1 MGCGGS
7 SGRYAVFAPGEQLP
21 VEARDVSGE
30 YSQYSGSDAGTPPG
44 TPPAGALILGAELQL
59 QADRSRGCEDLDRD
73 QGVKEQHSKGSQGQ
87 KPQQKR
93 RAPSGRRR
101 REPVQWEQ
109 LADRQMAQEN
119 RKLRGDLDQLEK
131 QMREL
136 REAVDAQLEFKDQQ
150 LTDAHKKL
158 AMHRIGSGAASR
170 PHGEAPT
177 AATAAIRIAVTDGTG
192 GPGALVDAAV
202 DRTWIQAKSDLN
214 EDLRHYASLGE
225 IGALQH
231 ALLRGADIDDVDDE
245 GNTALLV
252 ATRKNQ
258 VDSVAELL
266 RNGADYS
273 VQNRFNMNAMT
284 LAVRGGFAGV
294 IELLRQQGCPLHLP
308 NGFSALFEAVRLGH
322 ADIVNSLL
330 QDPAVLVDEVNLI
343 QETPLVVAARA
354 GHEEVARTLILHSA
368 DIEHRAM
375 HDVTPLMAAAEV
387 GATSIATLLLNK
399 NAKVNA
405 QDDKAMTAL
414 HYATRHNHLDVV
426 RLLLEFGATAFSNR
440 HFQQKRLFD
449 APAWGPASIRR
460 ISKRPATAPTHNG
473 HRQGLGESFSSASRV
488 PPVPLKVDD
497 LGLMSRWSTE
507 ISGALMF
514 GHPGL
519 SGAVPSVLESFPSRP
534 QSAALL
540 QRTWDASAESVET
553 AADKSPKPNTGSR
566 GSKVGTGSRNR
577 PASAAAAQPSR
588 FGQELSGNSGQHHQ
602 QHLRRPVSAASSI
615 ASVGSSYADQLPRDV
630 IERGQVTIMKKSVGG
645 ADYQQAKL
653 KLLGLVT

>member
-7 SGRYAVFAPGEQLP
+7 SGRYAVLAPGEQLP
-21 VEARDVSGE
+21 VEARDASGE
-30 YSQYSGSDAGTPPG
+30 YSQYSGSGSDAGTPPG

-59 QADRSRGCEDLDRD
+59 RADRSRGSDDLGRE
-73 QGVKEQHSKGSQGQ
+73 QGVEEQRPKGSQDQ
-87 KPQQKR
+87 ESRQKR

-119 RKLRGDLDQLEK
+119 RKLRGDLDQLET

-136 REAVDAQLEFKDQQ
+136 REAVDTQLEFKDQQ

-158 AMHRIGSGAASR
+158 AMYRIGSGAASR
-170 PHGEAPT
+170 PHGETPT
-177 AATAAIRIAVTDGTG
+177 AATAANSIAATDGTG
-192 GPGALVDAAV
+192 GPGAQVDAAV
-202 DRTWIQAKSDLN
+202 DRKWIQAKSELN

-258 VDSVAELL
+258 VESVAELL

-273 VQNRFNMNAMT
+273 VQNRFNMTAMT

-294 IELLRQQGCPLHLP
+294 IELLRKRSCPMHLP
-308 NGFSALFEAVRLGH
+308 TGFSALFEAVRLGH
-322 ADIVNSLL
+322 ADVVNLLL

-387 GATSIATLLLNK
+387 GARSIATLLLNK

-405 QDDKAMTAL
+405 QDDKTMTAL

-449 APAWGPASIRR
+449 APDWGPASIRR
-460 ISKRPATAPTHNG
+460 ISKRPATAPNHNG

-488 PPVPLKVDD
+488 PPDPLKVDD

-519 SGAVPSVLESFPSRP
+519 SGAVPSVLESVPSRP
-534 QSAALL
+534 QSAALP
-540 QRTWDASAESVET
+540 QRTWDTSAESVET
-553 AADKSPKPNTGSR
+553 LAGSR
-566 GSKVGTGSRNR
+566 GGKVGTGSRDR
-577 PASAAAAQPSR
+577 PASAAVAQPSR
-588 FGQELSGNSGQHHQ
+588 FGQELSGNMGQHHH
-602 QHLRRPVSAASSI
+602 QHLRRPVSAASSS
-615 ASVGSSYADQLPRDV
+615 ASVGSSCADQLPRDV
-630 IERGQVTIMKKSVGG
+630 IERGEVTIMKKSVGG
-645 ADYQQAKL
+645 NDYQHAKL
-653 KLLGLVT
+653 KLLGLVA

>member
-7 SGRYAVFAPGEQLP
+7 SGRYAAAFANPGEQFA
-21 VEARDVSGE
+21 VEARDASGE
-30 YSQYSGSDAGTPPG
+30 CSGSEAGTPPG

-59 QADRSRGCEDLDRD
+59 RADRSRGGGDLDTEQGGEEQQED
-73 QGVKEQHSKGSQGQ
+73 QESR
-87 KPQQKR
+87 QKR
-93 RAPSGRRR
+93 RDPSGRRR

-109 LADRQMAQEN
+109 LPDRQMAQEN
-119 RKLRGDLDQLEK
+119 RKLRGDLDKLEK

-136 REAVDAQLEFKDQQ
+136 REAVDTQLEFKDQQ

-158 AMHRIGSGAASR
+158 AVHRVSSGAASR
-170 PHGEAPT
+170 SHGEAPT
-177 AATAAIRIAVTDGTG
+177 AAMAAHSIAATDGTG
-192 GPGALVDAAV
+192 GPGAQVDAAV
-202 DRTWIQAKSDLN
+202 GRKWIQEKCDLN

-266 RNGADYS
+266 RNGAELS
-273 VQNRFNMNAMT
+273 VKNRFNMTAMT

-294 IELLRQQGCPLHLP
+294 IELLRQRSCPLHLP

-322 ADIVNSLL
+322 ANIVNLLL
-330 QDPAVLVDEVNLI
+330 QDSAVLVDEVNLI

-354 GHEEVARTLILHSA
+354 GQEEVARTLILHSA

-375 HDVTPLMAAAEV
+375 HDVTPLMSAAEV
-387 GATSIATLLLNK
+387 GAKSVVTLLLNR

-449 APAWGPASIRR
+449 APDWGPASIRR

-473 HRQGLGESFSSASRV
+473 HRQGLGESFSSASLV

-507 ISGALMF
+507 ISGSFLF

-519 SGAVPSVLESFPSRP
+519 SGAVPSVMESFPSRP
-534 QSAALL
+534 QSAALP
-540 QRTWDASAESVET
+540 QRTWDASAESVAT
-553 AADKSPKPNTGSR
+553 VTKQTPKQNAGSR
-566 GSKVGTGSRNR
+566 GRKVGTGRELR

-588 FGQELSGNSGQHHQ
+588 FGQELSGNSSQYHQ
-602 QHLRRPVSAASSI
+602 QHLRRPVSAASSV
-615 ASVGSSYADQLPRDV
+615 ASVGSGHSHQLPRDV
-630 IERGQVTIMKKSVGG
+630 IERGEVTIMKKSVGG
-645 ADYQQAKL
+645 DDYQQAKL
-653 KLLGLVT
+653 KLLGLVA